1 MAIKDVKIM
10 CLYDAL
16 IDPIE
21 LKDNP
26 KNRNKHG
33 QDQIERLAEI
43 YKYQGIRHPIIVS
56 KLTGFIVAGHGRK
69 LAAIRAG
76 VDQMPVVY
84 QDFENFDQEYAFVQ
98 SDNAVALWADL
109 DIDSIKKDLE
119 YLNDSFNI
127 DMLGIHNFTLDM
139 AEKDFLADAD
149 EVPEHVEPKSKLGDI
164 YKLGDHRL
172 MCGDSTSLSD
182 VEKLM
187 DGQKADMVFTSPP
200 YNADTKVGDGDIFN
214 SKKSKKLYAEG
225 YADKLDSESYV
236 QFAKDVLEMCFMFTE
251 GFIFWNV
258 SYNANSR
265 FEYISQV
272 SNRLPFLIEQICW
285 KKSSTI
291 PFKGSMM
298 RDWEPVYLFSTEK
311 TSLGLSEVVSNYWPV
326 SNTNS
331 QQKTHKACF
340 PVELPEKAISLV
352 KKKTGI
358 VFEPF
363 GGSGST
369 LIACEKTNRKCF
381 IMELDPHYVDVIIA
395 RWENFTGKKAELI
408 NG

>member
-33 QDQIERLAEI
+33 QDQIERLADI

-164 YKLGDHRL
+164 YQLGNHRL

-187 DGQKADMVFTSPP
+187 DGDKVDMVFTDPP
-200 YNADTKVGDGDIFN
+200 YGINEKGDRSGRSGLAKGNNLKDFKDDSIQYAIDAFNLCQGIGIEKQVWFGANYYCHSLPQSNNWLVWDKRIEEKQTDMQSDCELAWVQDGHKSVRIFRHLW
-214 SKKSKKLYAEG
+214 KG
-225 YADKLDSESYV
+225 
-236 QFAKDVLEMCFMFTE
+236 
-251 GFIFWNV
+251 
-258 SYNANSR
+258 
-265 FEYISQV
+265 
-272 SNRLPFLIEQICW
+272 LI
-285 KKSSTI
+285 
-291 PFKGSMM
+291 KGSEHGSK
-298 RDWEPVYLFSTEK
+298 RVHPTQKPTALAEWCFEKYGEPKSVLD
-311 TSLGLSEVVSNYWPV
+311 L
-326 SNTNS
+326 
-331 QQKTHKACF
+331 
-340 PVELPEKAISLV
+340 
-352 KKKTGI
+352 
-358 VFEPF
+358 F

-381 IMELDPHYVDVIIA
+381 MMELDPHYIDVIVA
-395 RWENFTGKKAELI
+395 RWENFTGKKAELL
-408 NG
+408 NV

>member
-1 MAIKDVKIM
+1 M

-119 YLNDSFNI
+119 FLNDSFNI

-139 AEKDFLADAD
+139 SDKEFLTDEN
-149 EVPEHVEPKSKLGDI
+149 EVPEHVETKSKLGDI
-164 YKLGDHRL
+164 YQLGNHRL
-172 MCGDSTSLSD
+172 MCGDSTSIDD
-182 VEKLM
+182 VKNLM
-187 DGQKADMVFTSPP
+187 DGEKADMVFTSPP

-214 SKKSKKLYAEG
+214 GKKSKKLYAQG
-225 YADKLDSESYV
+225 YADKLESESYIN
-236 QFAKDVLEMCFMFTE
+236 FTKNVLEMCFMFTE

-258 SYNANSR
+258 SYNSNSR
-265 FEYISQV
+265 FEYIAQIAE
-272 SNRLPFLIEQICW
+272 RLPFLVEQICW

-298 RDWEPVYLFSTEK
+298 RDWEPIYVFSTEK
-311 TSLGLSEVVSNYWPV
+311 KTLGLSKVTSNHWAI

-331 QQKTHKACF
+331 QQESHKACF
-340 PVELPEKAISLV
+340 PIELPEKGISLV

-381 IMELDPHYVDVIIA
+381 MMELDPHYVDVIVA
-395 RWENFTGKKAELI
+395 RWENFTGKKAELL
-408 NG
+408 NVYTKEKHRS